1 MSSKITIIGA
11 GSVGSTIAYTL
22 SNQDIASE
30 IVLIDIN
37 KEKVAGEVM
46 DIIQGTCF
54 RDPINIKAG
63 EYEDAKDSNIVIIT
77 SGIARKPGQTRIELA
92 QTNVNILKDITPKI
106 VKEAPNALYVIVSNP
121 VDIMTYVFTKISGL
135 PERQIIGSGTILDTA
150 RLRCGLSEKLQV
162 AQKNI
167 HAYVFGE
174 HGDTSFIPWTGV
186 YVSGIHVD
194 EYVNVAQH
202 MGKDIKPIDKD
213 EMIEY
218 VRKSGGIVIAKK
230 GATFYAV
237 SRSVCQLCKTLLA
250 SSETVVTVSSMMHG
264 EYGVEDVCLSTLTLV
279 GPKGIS
285 GKIPMRMNK
294 EETKKLQASAEAL
307 KSVIAQINL

>member
-22 SNQDIASE
+22 SSQDIASE

-37 KEKVAGEVM
+37 KKKAEGEVL

-54 RDPINIKAG
+54 RDPISIIAG
-63 EYEDAKDSNIVIIT
+63 DYEDARDSDIVIIT
-77 SGIARKPGQTRIELA
+77 SGIARKPGQTRLELT
-92 QTNVNILKDITPKI
+92 QTNVNILKSITPEI
-106 VKEAPNALYVIVSNP
+106 VKAAPNALYLIVSNP

-202 MGKDIKPIDKD
+202 MGKDVKPIDKD

>member
-1 MSSKITIIGA
+1 M
-11 GSVGSTIAYTL
+11 
-22 SNQDIASE
+22 
-30 IVLIDIN
+30 
-37 KEKVAGEVM
+37 
-46 DIIQGTCF
+46 
-54 RDPINIKAG
+54 
-63 EYEDAKDSNIVIIT
+63 
-77 SGIARKPGQTRIELA
+77 
-92 QTNVNILKDITPKI
+92 
-106 VKEAPNALYVIVSNP
+106 
-121 VDIMTYVFTKISGL
+121 
-135 PERQIIGSGTILDTA
+135 
-150 RLRCGLSEKLQV
+150 
-162 AQKNI
+162 
-167 HAYVFGE
+167 
-174 HGDTSFIPWTGV
+174 
-186 YVSGIHVD
+186 D

-202 MGKDIKPIDKD
+202 MGKDVKPIDKD

-294 EETKKLQASAEAL
+294 EETEKLQASAEAL